1 MRNKKGGRAEIN
13 VNNMNNQN
21 NQNNMN
27 SELGV
32 PLRKILAEQKKYSS
46 KELKL
51 KNMKWGMGLEHEV
64 QYFYLP
70 SSVESEKKYPINE
83 IVLFNSLI
91 PAKSLSKTSKII
103 TESEKELLDAI
114 DYEKTGRKCMKKIIL
129 ERIPVE
135 MPEFITKNPFSD
147 MSDPKTIENYYEQLM
162 EKEHNFERI
171 MDKDN
176 DVFNFIK
183 NKFKLIQYPFGMCS
197 NINLRKDYESN
208 SYELEKK
215 KYRDYVGSFH
225 YTITLPFE
233 EKESYTEKDEEEFR
247 NKHYNF
253 GAMFQWIEPL
263 LLAAYFSCD
272 QEAMGTKKK
281 KIHGSF
287 RVARVGW
294 GNFAGSD
301 MRKKNTGVGRYAD
314 VLPYWRKNFEFNESN
329 IVNEC
334 MPPNPKL
341 KEKQAV
347 SSFSSNIRTFGP
359 TSPNNPRNR
368 ISGAKMVIPNGIEI
382 RIFDHFP
389 TIHLLS
395 LLRIIILIAANSM
408 TTTVK
413 DFVYE
418 DKEWITTL
426 QQIMLHG
433 WKYSVSD
440 LFIQKIKNVLGL
452 QNVKIKSSRAFDVLC
467 GLVDALYEKNK
478 DSDIVFMM
486 YGTLQKPFIPMIN
499 KYSWDFAFMLK
510 LLKDKKI
517 YKKYLL
523 FIEEIIDNTDIKIF
537 KNKVAEIFG
546 DNWKNNADDIL
557 WFLEGKKLL
566 SLEKDEKKYTVN
578 KKLMKEFL
586 TEEHIKIEIYKN
598 LSLAFLYNIPSN
610 SKNKNATNKRY
621 KNFINNS
628 NILKAV

>member
-1 MRNKKGGRAEIN
+1 
-13 VNNMNNQN
+13 
-21 NQNNMN
+21 MN

>member
-21 NQNNMN
+21 NMNNMN

-162 EKEHNFERI
+162 EKEINFERI

-233 EKESYTEKDEEEFR
+233 KKESYTEKDEEEFR

-329 IVNEC
+329 IVDEC